1 MRKSLRRILLAV
13 TIAATAMTMS
23 FTSRQEV
30 LASWYHTA
38 GTAVHREY
46 PTAAMNG
53 VPRYSKVE
61 VTNTRN
67 GKSCVVTI
75 TDRMRK
81 DKVNNIDLSHSA
93 FGLIEDH
100 RRGVCRVTVKP
111 FDDL

>member
-1 MRKSLRRILLAV
+1 MKYIVILTLLL
-13 TIAATAMTMS
+13 TTS
-23 FTSRQEV
+23 FNTTRTV
-30 LASWYHTA
+30 KASYYDTT

-53 VPRYSKVE
+53 VPRYSKFE

-75 TDRMRK
+75 TDRMHPRMK
-81 DKVNNIDLSHSA
+81 NNIDLSKQA

-100 RRGVCRVTVKP
+100 KRGVCLVTVTK
-111 FDDL
+111 FDEQ

>member
-1 MRKSLRRILLAV
+1 MKYLLIIV
-13 TIAATAMTMS
+13 SVMLLS
-23 FTSRQEV
+23 FNTEPV
-30 LASWYHTA
+30 ILASWYSTV
-38 GTAVHREY
+38 GTSVHREY

-61 VTNTRN
+61 VTNVRN

-81 DKVNNIDLSHSA
+81 DKVKNIDLSHSA

-100 RRGVCRVTVKP
+100 RRGVCHVTVKK
-111 FDDL
+111 FDEQ